1 MPLLRTIHDAL
12 KTWADRSPLGDCV
25 LGPLAAARERRAWR
39 RMGSPRERICRQY
52 EAVFGTP
59 PNLDNPR
66 TLNEKIQASKLRG
79 ASPLQTAA
87 ADKLAVRDL
96 VARACGPELLVPLLG
111 SWERPQ
117 DVYFDA
123 LPQSFILKDTHTSG
137 DVLVVRDK
145 SALDLTRTRI
155 LMSQWLRRDYYLQ
168 SLEPQYRDIPR
179 RLMAETLL
187 AEPDGSLPMDYK
199 FHCFGGKPAAVQV
212 DLDRETCHRRNFYSP
227 DAAWRLLPFVWSE
240 RLPDGAPAWPN
251 GTPVPRPDALDQMLD
266 IASRLAA
273 PWPYVRVDLYWVGGH
288 IYFGEL
294 TFHHGGGFEPFWP
307 PSRDAHLATR
317 WP

>member
-1 MPLLRTIHDAL
+1 MPLLRPIHSAL
-12 KTWADRSPLGDCV
+12 KSWAERSQLGDCV

-39 RMGSPRERICRQY
+39 RMGSPRERIIRQY
-52 EAVFGTP
+52 AEIFGQP
-59 PNLDNPR
+59 PDLDKPR

-87 ADKLAVRDL
+87 ADKLAVREL

-111 SWERPQ
+111 SWERAQ
-117 DVYFDA
+117 VVDFDA
-123 LPQSFILKDTHTSG
+123 LPPSFILKDTHTSG

-145 SALDLTRTRI
+145 SALDLPRTRC
-155 LMSQWLRRDYYLQ
+155 LMSKWLRRDYYLQ

-187 AEPDGSLPMDYK
+187 AEPDGTLPMDYK

-240 RLPDGAPAWPN
+240 RLPDGTPAWPN
-251 GTPVPRPDALDQMLD
+251 GAPVPRPDGLDQMLD

-288 IYFGEL
+288 VYFGEL

-307 PSRDAHLATR
+307 PSTDAQFGAL
-317 WP
+317 WL